1 MGFYRGFEQDLT
13 GITVNNR
20 EIYPGITVNNREI
33 YPGYERLTPRYTR
46 VMRD

>member
-1 MGFYRGFEQDLT
+1 MGETGRNNP